1 MSYNINQMHF
11 PSTQIYLNS
20 KYADAYGGIASQRS
34 WCYFI
39 FKEPIV
45 KLPEA
50 YNFLL
55 SLNSIELP
63 CSMYA
68 VNSSNNVIK
77 FQYIL
82 YDNASLFYIAN
93 TLTFTIPSGNYSA
106 IDLATIMNQTFS
118 FKPVSYATSTCN
130 INVLYNQ
137 QNNKFQFQISTSQVN
152 TILSANSALTIVNFS
167 ILAGSSNC
175 IFGLSGAKITNQ
187 VNTSQNAQ
195 GITDVSGNLNLYSD
209 VCVDLAGTRAVF
221 VKCMNIHTPGYDSR
235 TKYSGSVLARVP
247 VIQEPFGIT
256 FWKNDT
262 NFKCACSLKNVSN
275 LEIQIVDEFGSLVDF
290 NLIDWTMTLQLDII
304 NASDESLTDFTPNVP
319 FINNHV

>member
-20 KYADAYGGIASQRS
+20 KYADAYGGVASQRS

-50 YNFLL
+50 YNFLI

-68 VNSSNNVIK
+68 VNSTNNVINFSYTYYSSNFGYNQK
-77 FQYIL
+77 WIL
-82 YDNASLFYIAN
+82 P
-93 TLTFTIPSGNYSA
+93 FTIPPGNYSA
-106 IDLATIMNQTFS
+106 IDLAATI
-118 FKPVSYATSTCN
+118 N
-130 INVLYNQ
+130 IPLFDRFDSSNMSIITLYNQ
-137 QNNKFQFQISTSQVN
+137 QSNKFQFQLQNVPTSF
-152 TILSANSALTIVNFS
+152 TNFFS
-167 ILAGSSNC
+167 FNIEAGSSNC
-175 IFGLSGAKITNQ
+175 IAGLSGAALSSSTRD
-187 VNTSQNAQ
+187 A
-195 GITDVSGNLNLYSD
+195 SGNFNVYSD
-209 VCVDLAGTRAVF
+209 VCVDLGGTRAVF

-247 VIQEPFGIT
+247 VMQEPFGIT

-275 LEIQIVDEFGSLVDF
+275 LEIQIVDEFGNLVDF
-290 NLIDWTMTLQLDII
+290 NLVDWTLTLQLDII
-304 NASDESLTDFTPNVP
+304 NATDESLTDFTPNVP
-319 FINNHV
+319 FINNHM

>member
-1 MSYNINQMHF
+1 
-11 PSTQIYLNS
+11 
-20 KYADAYGGIASQRS
+20 
-34 WCYFI
+34 
-39 FKEPIV
+39 
-45 KLPEA
+45 
-50 YNFLL
+50 
-55 SLNSIELP
+55 
-63 CSMYA
+63 
-68 VNSSNNVIK
+68 
-77 FQYIL
+77 
-82 YDNASLFYIAN
+82 
-93 TLTFTIPSGNYSA
+93 
-106 IDLATIMNQTFS
+106 MNQTFS

-137 QNNKFQFQISTSQVN
+137 QNNKFQFQVSTSQVN
-152 TILSANSALTIVNFS
+152 TALSAVSNFTIVNFA
-167 ILAGSSNC
+167 ILAGSPNC

-187 VNTSQNAQ
+187 VDSTQQNSP
-195 GITDVSGNLNLYSD
+195 GITDASGNLNLYSD
-209 VCVDLAGTRAVF
+209 VCVDLGGTRAVF

-235 TKYSGSVLARVP
+235 TKYSGSTLARVP

-319 FINNHV
+319 FINNHM

>member
-1 MSYNINQMHF
+1 MHF

-20 KYADAYGGIASQRS
+20 KYADAYGGVASQRS

-50 YNFLL
+50 YNFLI

-68 VNSSNNVIK
+68 VNSTNNVIK
-77 FQYIL
+77 FSYSYYDSGRGYNQKWIL
-82 YDNASLFYIAN
+82 P
-93 TLTFTIPSGNYSA
+93 FTIPPGNYSA
-106 IDLATIMNQTFS
+106 IDLAATI
-118 FKPVSYATSTCN
+118 N
-130 INVLYNQ
+130 IPIFDRFNSSNLSIITLYNQ
-137 QNNKFQFQISTSQVN
+137 QSNKFQFQLQNVPTAFTN
-152 TILSANSALTIVNFS
+152 YFS
-167 ILAGSSNC
+167 FNIEAGSPNC
-175 IFGLSGAKITNQ
+175 IAGLSGAAL
-187 VNTSQNAQ
+187 TSTTRD
-195 GITDVSGNLNLYSD
+195 ISGNFNVYSD
-209 VCVDLAGTRAVF
+209 VCVDLGGTRAVF

-319 FINNHV
+319 FINNHM